1 MKIGIVRF
9 PGSNCDQ
16 DCHRAVDEGIGA
28 EAVYLWHKSHSL
40 EGCRAI
46 LLPGGFSYGD
56 HLRAGAI
63 ARFSPIMR
71 EVIAFA
77 RDGGPVLGICNGF
90 QILCEAGL
98 LPGALVRND
107 SLRFRSY
114 PVRVSVEQADTP
126 FTSEYEEGD
135 VLRMP
140 IAHGE
145 GQYVADR
152 SAIDALESER
162 RVIFRYVDELGQP
175 TEEANPNGSA
185 RNIAGICDEG
195 RRVVGLMPH
204 PERVVSNLLGA
215 DGLGVFHSLIG
226 SVRATG
232 DGTATQALK
241 AGDGPAAQAPETPA
255 TQAAEA
261 AEASAP

>member
-1 MKIGIVRF
+1 MKVGIVRF

-16 DCHRAVDEGIGA
+16 DCYRAVREGVGT
-28 EAVYLWHKSHSL
+28 EAVFLWHKSHDL
-40 EGCRAI
+40 DGCDSI
-46 LLPGGFSYGD
+46 ILPGGFSYGD

-107 SLRFRSY
+107 SLRFRSH
-114 PVRVSVEQADTP
+114 PVRVRVERTDTP
-126 FTSEYEEGD
+126 FTTTYREGD
-135 VLRMP
+135 VLVMP

-152 SAIDALESER
+152 SVSER
-162 RVIFRYVDELGQP
+162 LEGEGRVIFRYVDSQGEA
-175 TEEANPNGSA
+175 TASANPNGSA
-185 RNIAGICDEG
+185 RNIAGICDAG

-204 PERVVSNLLGA
+204 PERAASKLLGT
-215 DGLGVFHSLIG
+215 DGLGVF
-226 SVRATG
+226 
-232 DGTATQALK
+232 QALL
-241 AGDGPAAQAPETPA
+241 AHRRPD
-255 TQAAEA
+255 AEA
-261 AEASAP
+261 PRQQAGAESRVMETHDRAGAAS